1 MVHCCGMW
9 TAVDD
14 DFSQRLTHRAA
25 VLEGDALQRVRLL
38 DDVPDEGLIVPEA
51 VAAGAPVAL
60 EGAPGVPNRLLLVEH
75 EFRVIHVGDDLLKL
89 QWISE

>member
-60 EGAPGVPNRLLLVEH
+60 EGAPESRIDCFSLNMNSESSMSGT
-75 EFRVIHVGDDLLKL
+75 
-89 QWISE
+89 IS